1 MRIQESGYSRIKI
14 LMILPM
20 VMVIGKIVFVAR
32 NDNELIS
39 THLSTKKL
47 DYELT
52 ELMIVITAK
61 VTSELV
67 LLKEVADL

>member
-52 ELMIVITAK
+52 ELTIVITAK